1 MRSSSLAYG
10 ISASLRASIID
21 GAFELGEPL
30 SEDALAEVFSVSRT
44 PVREAL
50 KALQVEGIVDIVPK
64 SGTYVF
70 DPSPDQVQELC
81 DFRLDLESRAM
92 EYSIRQAPDDLSSAL
107 AEVVK
112 EMNTAIA
119 DADQPAYNRLD
130 ARFHAVAFTYC
141 GNRYLQDAH
150 AAIATQVAALRAHLS
165 VWKADAVDVSM
176 CEHAQIVDCVH
187 AIDAAGVVR
196 VLRQHIDQARITYVR
211 ALFDREHSRSLSKR
225 TRLREKL
232 GRYVETESF

>member
-10 ISASLRASIID
+10 ISASLRASITD

-50 KALQVEGIVDIVPK
+50 KALQVEGIVDIIPK

-70 DPSPDQVQELC
+70 DPSPDQVRELC
-81 DFRLDLESRAM
+81 DFRLELESGAM
-92 EYSIRQAPDDLSSAL
+92 ERAIRLASGEVSAEL
-107 AEVVK
+107 AQVME
-112 EMNTAIA
+112 EMNAVIA

-130 ARFHAVAFTYC
+130 ARFHSVAFGYC

-150 AAIATQVAALRAHLS
+150 AAIATQVSALRAHLS
-165 VWKADAVDVSM
+165 VWKADAVEVSM
-176 CEHAQIVDCVH
+176 REHTQILECVR
-187 AIDAAGVVR
+187 AADAEGVMG
-196 VLRQHIDQARITYVR
+196 VLRLHIDQASTTYIQ
-211 ALFDREHSRSLSKR
+211 ALSDRELSRSLSKR

-232 GRYVETESF
+232 GRYVDADL